1 MAYEVERR
9 NEVLYGVK
17 ISLEGEAFE
26 KEVNDICKEIRKSA
40 KVPGFR
46 PGKAPINI
54 IKKYYEET
62 IRDSLLRGFA
72 VRELSEVVNKENLK
86 MVSEP
91 VVEDLNFS
99 LKDAKFTTTIV
110 FEIKPEI
117 DLKEE
122 DYKGIK
128 VKKTVR
134 EITDKDVEKVI
145 EGIRNNQANF
155 VDVEREAKE
164 NDLVEL
170 EYETT
175 IKDGEEEKT
184 QKGTI
189 AVVLGQK
196 QLWPEVEKEVLGKKA
211 GEEGEASFK
220 APEDNNYGEAAGK
233 EVVVKFKVKAV
244 KEKVLPEVN
253 DEFAKKLGFENL
265 EDMKKKIK
273 EDLEL
278 SEKLRQQEEV
288 EDQIVD
294 EILKKVEVPVPT
306 SMLDMEIRALVEAE
320 VRRLLQLGIDPR
332 QVNPQTLVEMVKPT
346 AEKTVKVKL
355 ILEKVAELE
364 NIEVSEE
371 DLDNEIK
378 KLADTFFGGDVNK
391 AKESLEQRG
400 LIQRIREDVLR
411 QKALD
416 KLIELAEVE
425 EVPAGEDNNE
435 KKEEK

>member
-1 MAYEVERR
+1 MAYEVEKR

-26 KEVNDICKEIRKSA
+26 KEVNDICKEIRKTA

-46 PGKAPINI
+46 PGKAPLNI

-62 IRDSLLRGFA
+62 IRDSLLRGFT

-99 LKDAKFTTTIV
+99 LKDAKFATTIV
-110 FEIKPEI
+110 FEVKPEI

-155 VDVEREAKE
+155 VDVDREAKE

-196 QLWPEVEKEVLGKKA
+196 QLWPEVEKEVLGKKT

-220 APEDNNYGEAAGK
+220 APEDNSYGEAAGK

-244 KEKVLPEVN
+244 KEKVLPEVD

-306 SMLDMEIRALVEAE
+306 SMLDMEIKALIEAE
-320 VRRLLQLGIDPR
+320 ARRLLQLGIDPR

-378 KLADTFFGGDVNK
+378 KLADTFFGGDINK
-391 AKESLEQRG
+391 AKESLQQNN

-416 KLIELAEVE
+416 RLIELAEIE